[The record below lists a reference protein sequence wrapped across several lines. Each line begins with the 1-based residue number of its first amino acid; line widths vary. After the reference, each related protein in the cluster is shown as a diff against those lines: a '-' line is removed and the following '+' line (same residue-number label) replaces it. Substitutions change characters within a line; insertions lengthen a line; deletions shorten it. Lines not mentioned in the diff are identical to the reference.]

1 MASVGTYR
9 KESIVSENESVD
21 ITSDAM
27 SFTRSS
33 NDYESNRK
41 LRRASYYA
49 SSKFGWQLLGFLL
62 LLLVVK
68 LVSVIYYTAEC
79 TGCKPIL
86 TDLYQMVVA
95 GFLIGVPNYV
105 LLFIHHREPDPLNIL
120 SEIGL
125 NMIIPT
131 ALFFGWI
138 ILFILDP
145 GNVHADGKWSWHYLT
160 VFMSF
165 SFFML
170 SIPLQIYYSYKMEEW
185 NERDEAFSKILESER
200 GRELFKAHLAEE
212 VSIENYLFYEGAKK
226 WKSSY
231 HSRKKKT
238 VRLFNFLYDTFIND
252 GSLLQINIS
261 EKTKKELD
269 IVRMNQENQ
278 LTRDIFDNCIFE
290 VFQMMLDSYPRF
302 LRSEHHERYKAH
314 ITDSGMLDN
323 SL

>member
-1 MASVGTYR
+1 MTSVGTYR
-9 KESIVSENESVD
+9 KESIASENEGVD
-21 ITSDAM
+21 ITSDTM
-27 SFTRSS
+27 SFTKSS

-49 SSKFGWQLLGFLL
+49 SSKFGWQLLGLL

-68 LVSVIYYTAEC
+68 LVSVR
-79 TGCKPIL
+79 
-86 TDLYQMVVA
+86 MVVA
-95 GFLIGVPNYV
+95 GFLIGVPNHV

-138 ILFILDP
+138 ILFIVDP

-170 SIPLQIYYSYKMEEW
+170 SIPLQIYYSSKMEEW
-185 NERDEAFSKILESER
+185 NERDETFSKILESER